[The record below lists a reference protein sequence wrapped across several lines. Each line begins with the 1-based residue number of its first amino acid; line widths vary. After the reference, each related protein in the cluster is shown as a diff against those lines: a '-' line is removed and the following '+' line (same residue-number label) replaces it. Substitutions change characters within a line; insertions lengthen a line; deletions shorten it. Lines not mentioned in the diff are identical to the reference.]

1 MRYYST
7 KPFKF
12 LRGGNQA
19 FRDIRD
25 IRVPLSVLPS
35 FYTKCTQTKYLI
47 DGVDVDN
54 GLMEQKMWI
63 FVSFLGIPHK
73 SENEIF
79 AERDHEKSFSTFI
92 SQYFSTGP
100 VLNEN

>member
-1 MRYYST
+1 M
-7 KPFKF
+7 
-12 LRGGNQA
+12 
-19 FRDIRD
+19 
-25 IRVPLSVLPS
+25 
-35 FYTKCTQTKYLI
+35 

-54 GLMEQKMWI
+54 GLMKQKMWI

-73 SENEIF
+73 REDEIF
-79 AERDHEKSFSTFI
+79 AERDHEKSFTPFI

>member
-1 MRYYST
+1 MRKIKNRLPKGD
-7 KPFKF
+7 KPFVD
-12 LRGGNQA
+12 
-19 FRDIRD
+19 FRDICVR
-25 IRVPLSVLPS
+25 LSALPS

-79 AERDHEKSFSTFI
+79 AQRDHEKR
-92 SQYFSTGP
+92 Y
-100 VLNEN
+100 